1 MSGDPSALRYRD
13 IIEVLLDGLDDPLI
27 VPNLGSNTSA
37 LMTAGPRDADLYLW
51 GGMGLTHS
59 IALGVALA
67 QPDRQVVA
75 LDGDGSLIMGMGGLA
90 TIGVESPS
98 NLLHVVLDNA
108 AWGNT
113 GGQPTHTA
121 WTTSLA
127 DVARGCG
134 YPSVAETRDLDGV
147 RDAVAKFAASPGLA
161 MVVVHIPFEDVGP
174 APTPPEPVAIKRRFM
189 DACRRGRDGEESA

>member
-1 MSGDPSALRYRD
+1 MSAARPAPRYRE
-13 IIEVLLDGLDDPLI
+13 IIDVLLGALDEPLI

-37 LMTAGPRDADLYLW
+37 LMAAGPRDDDLYLW

-67 QPDRQVVA
+67 RPDRQVVA
-75 LDGDGSLIMGMGGLA
+75 LDGDGSLIMGLGGLA
-90 TIGVESPS
+90 TIGAEAPP

-121 WTTSLA
+121 STTSLA

-134 YPSVAETRDLDGV
+134 YPSVSDTDDLDGV